1 MVRTGRSMT
10 LIICGV
16 VLVASIGLSIR
27 LAQFIADCD
36 RREAEMQAIADAER
50 IAADEFERIWGF

>member
-10 LIICGV
+10 LVVCGV
-16 VLVASIGLSIR
+16 VFVACVALSWR

-50 IAADEFERIWGF
+50 IAAAEFERIWGF